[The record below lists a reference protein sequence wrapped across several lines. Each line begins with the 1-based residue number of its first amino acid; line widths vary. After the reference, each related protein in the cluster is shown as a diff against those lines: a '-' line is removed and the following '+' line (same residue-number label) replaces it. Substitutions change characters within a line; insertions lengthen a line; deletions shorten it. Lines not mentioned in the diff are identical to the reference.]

1 MSQLDLF
8 DHSVREP
15 LAAPA
20 PPPSDNA
27 RCQELIDEIWKT
39 PGLNMVN
46 LVRILGDGWT
56 GEEFWRLVK
65 RAEEAGEVHS
75 VEGASLAWFPGDRKE
90 AER

>member
-1 MSQLDLF
+1 MSQRELF
-8 DHSVREP
+8 DFGLAEP
-15 LAAPA
+15 LAPPA
-20 PPPSDNA
+20 PLPDNEHY
-27 RCQELIDEIWKT
+27 QQLIDEIYRA

-75 VEGASLAWFPGDRKE
+75 VAGASLAWFPGKRTE
-90 AER
+90 AKK